1 MKISS
6 RNFLYDRYNDI
17 VSIINLATD
26 LLTSRPRSIIL
37 HASSCRGPEILWK
50 NLLSNVAKSSQFFLL
65 RSQFSDEYMRTVD
78 PIVRRFEWSSF
89 YKLKYAR
96 YSDNVY
102 THFGRRR
109 RDLRRWSIVASPSP
123 LPIRKKIRRMHGG
136 IPLFNKML
144 CKVNIIHLFSSLC
157 NWYNYWHPC
166 WLVIPPSFFWASEET
181 KIRCQA
187 EFYRSLALRPGF
199 ELIQSVEPLY
209 DIWFLV
215 VFHLFHTSLPWD

>member
-1 MKISS
+1 MQIAEWVYRDKWPRYIQLESMPKKNCWNAIIFCPFKLSLFGSGGLLVSIRFASFPHRFLNLGQIALWVVFHWILILSS
-6 RNFLYDRYNDI
+6 KWQSVQMIQCHENLLSKLLDDRYNDI

-65 RSQFSDEYMRTVD
+65 RSQFSDEHMRNVD

-89 YKLKYAR
+89 YRLKYAR

-102 THFGRRR
+102 THFGRHR

-123 LPIRKKIRRMHGG
+123 
-136 IPLFNKML
+136 
-144 CKVNIIHLFSSLC
+144 
-157 NWYNYWHPC
+157 
-166 WLVIPPSFFWASEET
+166 
-181 KIRCQA
+181 
-187 EFYRSLALRPGF
+187 
-199 ELIQSVEPLY
+199 
-209 DIWFLV
+209 
-215 VFHLFHTSLPWD
+215 